1 VKNET
6 RSGHSVPNVSLRIGR
21 TSLRANR
28 GSTVLGSPE
37 SKLTHDI
44 AGPARGMQ
52 TDRMLGLSRRV
63 LEMPQKGSTTELTRA
78 NEALRGYLDG
88 LASVPELDEFLGQVM
103 AAITGQVGA
112 ASSVLRLRNVEK
124 DTPTLDL
131 VFQDGR
137 VMAPAEAKY
146 PESLQTLPLDV
157 QTGPSCGTTV
167 IVTVPISL

>member
-28 GSTVLGSPE
+28 GSTALGSPE
-37 SKLTHDI
+37 SKLTRDI

-103 AAITGQVGA
+103 AAIT
-112 ASSVLRLRNVEK
+112 
-124 DTPTLDL
+124 DL
-131 VFQDGR
+131 
-137 VMAPAEAKY
+137 
-146 PESLQTLPLDV
+146 
-157 QTGPSCGTTV
+157 GPCFSRRARYGSCGSEV
-167 IVTVPISL
+167 SRKLANSSA